1 MKRTADD
8 SSPRNEQYPK
18 IPAQNPSVNPQN
30 TTTPQPLTHELYEQL
45 ADHLLKKDF
54 ESATRIAGVSDIE
67 QLAQL
72 AYTKQETL
80 LMHAAISGNFE
91 LIQVLLSNV
100 SNPDAL
106 ASLKDEYGYTALM
119 HATASCDNKT
129 GSIHDIYNAH
139 LKSIKELFHGVHN
152 RDALASLKDHV
163 KIELMD
169 AIDNKHI
176 KSIKALLH
184 GVKNPDALAS
194 LKNIHG
200 EHVLASAAEHNYFL
214 AIEAI
219 LSGVNNPDE
228 LACLIDGEGQIALMY
243 AANNN
248 HRESI
253 KAILSSVSNTKQ
265 LACMRNQDDCNAL
278 DLAAST
284 GSPQTIQ
291 ALLDYVNDP
300 IELIYSSCNNG
311 KTALMLCIY
320 NDKEDD
326 YIYSNPITAILEK
339 IYKVGQEKANEI
351 RNLGPRK
358 FLLDEKKN
366 ALKVPSIDPLIFL
379 KDSNG
384 MNALRVPSID
394 SLIFLK
400 DSEGMNAFMLA
411 AKVKN
416 IEAVLTLLIWTTDNL
431 ALFTEKNN
439 SQQTALDFVDENM
452 CDLLIENLEELKISM
467 DIRNLDD
474 LLTILRKHKASF
486 H

>member
-1 MKRTADD
+1 MKRTAID
-8 SSPRNEQYPK
+8 SSPRNEQYPE
-18 IPAQNPSVNPQN
+18 ISEQNQSLNPHH
-30 TTTPQPLTHELYEQL
+30 TTYPQPLTHELYQQL

-72 AYTKQETL
+72 ANTKQETL
-80 LMHAAISGNFE
+80 LMYAAISGNFE

-119 HATASCDNKT
+119 HATASYDNKT

-139 LKSIKELFHGVHN
+139 LKSIKELFHGVYN
-152 RDALASLKDHV
+152 RDALASLEDHV
-163 KIELMD
+163 QIALMD

-176 KSIKALLH
+176 KSIRALLH

-194 LKNIHG
+194 LKNNYG
-200 EHVLASAAEHNYFL
+200 EHVLAYAAEHNYFL

-219 LSGVNNPDE
+219 FSGINNPEE
-228 LACLIDGEGQIALMY
+228 LACLKDGEDQIALMY
-243 AANNN
+243 AATYDYG
-248 HRESI
+248 ESI

-265 LACMRNQDDCNAL
+265 LACMRTPDDCNAL
-278 DLAAST
+278 DLAASN

-311 KTALMLCIY
+311 ITALMLCID
-320 NDKEDD
+320 NDYEDD
-326 YIYSNPITAILEK
+326 DIYSNVITAILEK
-339 IYKVGQEKANEI
+339 VQRVRREKANEI
-351 RNLGPRK
+351 HNLGPRK
-358 FLLDEKKN
+358 FLIDEKK
-366 ALKVPSIDPLIFL
+366 I
-379 KDSNG
+379 
-384 MNALRVPSID
+384 NALRVPSID

-400 DSEGMNAFMLA
+400 DSKGMNAFMLA
-411 AKVKN
+411 AKANN
-416 IEAVLTLLIWTTDNL
+416 IVAALTILIWTTDNV

-439 SQQTALDFVDENM
+439 SQQTALDFVDEDM

-467 DIRNLDD
+467 ELQDIDGVIS
-474 LLTILRKHKASF
+474 LLENHKANYS
-486 H
+486 